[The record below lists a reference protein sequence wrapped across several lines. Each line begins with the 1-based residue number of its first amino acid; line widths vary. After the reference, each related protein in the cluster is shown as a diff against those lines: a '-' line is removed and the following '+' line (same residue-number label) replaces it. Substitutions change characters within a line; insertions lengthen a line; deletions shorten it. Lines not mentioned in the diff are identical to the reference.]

1 MSNRFKPASNTY
13 VRPMTGWWKRN
24 PYHRRY
30 MLREA
35 TALLITLYALN
46 LLLGLFCEQQGEAA
60 YNAWLGAMRSPLA
73 WLFNLL
79 VFVAVCYHSWTWFK
93 VMPKTMPNLP
103 VDEKLVPV
111 FAMAGVA
118 VISVIVLIIVGWMA
132 R

>member
-1 MSNRFKPASNTY
+1 MSNRFKPAANTY

-46 LLLGLFCEQQGEAA
+46 LLLGLFCELQGEAA
-60 YNAWLGAMRSPLA
+60 YNTWLGAMRSPLA

-103 VDEKLVPV
+103 VDEKLVPL
-111 FAMAGVA
+111 FAAAGVA
-118 VISVIVLIIVGWMA
+118 VVSVIVLIIVGWLA